1 MDVHKLEE
9 EIQAEE
15 EEIQRVHKRGG
26 AAGADPSA
34 APAGS
39 AVTGTVALPKPVTG
53 STDAPADG
61 STAPS
66 DRAAGATSPPQ
77 PVCVCTGHYANTSM
91 LLQSRLSASTQGQGM
106 LTKMRPFGALNMRT
120 VDSVANLQALQGDG
134 AVPVSRAAQFKA
146 AQQQQSSPV
155 SPAGSPLPSRTE
167 VKQPTASAAAA
178 AAGVVTSP
186 SITNGANIPSPSG
199 ALNTRGLSDPMSAT
213 APLPRII
220 GRVPTARLLN
230 VSTSNRKWPNT
241 AVH

>member
-77 PVCVCTGHYANTSM
+77 PVFACLAFVLCCH
-91 LLQSRLSASTQGQGM
+91 
-106 LTKMRPFGALNMRT
+106 
-120 VDSVANLQALQGDG
+120 
-134 AVPVSRAAQFKA
+134 
-146 AQQQQSSPV
+146 
-155 SPAGSPLPSRTE
+155 
-167 VKQPTASAAAA
+167 
-178 AAGVVTSP
+178 
-186 SITNGANIPSPSG
+186 
-199 ALNTRGLSDPMSAT
+199 
-213 APLPRII
+213 
-220 GRVPTARLLN
+220 
-230 VSTSNRKWPNT
+230 
-241 AVH
+241 